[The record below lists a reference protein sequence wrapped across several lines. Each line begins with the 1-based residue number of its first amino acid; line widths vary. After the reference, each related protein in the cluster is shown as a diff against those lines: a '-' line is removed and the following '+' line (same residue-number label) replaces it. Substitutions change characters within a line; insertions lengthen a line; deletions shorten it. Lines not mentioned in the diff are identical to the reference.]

1 MKRTVSVSPAAEGDF
16 DRLADFHAGDTEA
29 SLVVADL
36 LWSAAISLREFAERG
51 VPGRRPGYRELFVP
65 FRRSAYVIQY
75 VVEERTVTITRI
87 FHGLEDRP
95 LA

>member
-1 MKRTVSVSPAAEGDF
+1 MKRTVSVSSAAEEDI
-16 DRLADFHAGDTEA
+16 DRLVEFHARDTEA
-29 SLVVADL
+29 SLMVADL
-36 LWSAAISLREFAERG
+36 LWSAAISRREFAERG

-75 VVEERTVTITRI
+75 VVGERTVTITRI